1 MYTASHN
8 ADLGDIIVNTIKAI
22 PRPENPTIYD
32 ASIPT
37 YDKDNPL
44 SFWNPATIEVNA
56 LNGYTTI
63 EFRGT
68 ADKADGKLIVERTL
82 ETGITTYQIETTSI
96 VRQIQASY
104 TLNITRDRDI
114 LMYRSICK

>member
-1 MYTASHN
+1 MQRRHMSLHCILHPHN

-56 LNGYTTI
+56 LNGLYNNRI
-63 EFRGT
+63 
-68 ADKADGKLIVERTL
+68 
-82 ETGITTYQIETTSI
+82 
-96 VRQIQASY
+96 
-104 TLNITRDRDI
+104 
-114 LMYRSICK
+114 